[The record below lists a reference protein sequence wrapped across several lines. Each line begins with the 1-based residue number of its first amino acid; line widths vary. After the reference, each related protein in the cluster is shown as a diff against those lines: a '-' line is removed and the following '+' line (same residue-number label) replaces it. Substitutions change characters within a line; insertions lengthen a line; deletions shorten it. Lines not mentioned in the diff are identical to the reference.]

1 MTQIDIEDDYEDNEN
16 ESVSFGQPVV
26 VSRRGSKK
34 DISDTPIEN
43 AADIPLFEDSDK
55 RGLRSATY
63 LKVIKL
69 DKPGAGYKGQVPLTS
84 TLETIGQ
91 LYGDGIYNIEACNHK
106 HQILRSKENIRIS
119 LTEPNSENA
128 KLTSRNGSN
137 NDIQLISQLN
147 AAHAEEI
154 KRTREISERVANES
168 IVQSKQHT
176 ELVRTTSESAAARE
190 REFMQSAQK
199 NQQDF
204 FGNLMIAQS
213 QMFQQT
219 MAMITMGH
227 QQTMESLRAT
237 TEREM
242 NSGSNNVEV
251 LMKGLSLGREMAGGD
266 DSPDWLKAL
275 DKGGN
280 MMKDLLQLKTDNQSP
295 IPNQTTPQKQRDP
308 NRKSPLTR
316 SELLEIIR
324 LKKSLNAKGIDFE
337 SMVKQTREH
346 LSNDGSNQVATSKD
360 SEEATSNDNEE
371 STDEDESEQTE

>member
-1 MTQIDIEDDYEDNEN
+1 MTQIDIDDDDDNDNEN
-16 ESVSFGQPVV
+16 EHLSFGQPVV
-26 VSRRGSKK
+26 VSRRGGKK
-34 DISDTPIEN
+34 DLSDTPIEN
-43 AADIPLFEDSDK
+43 ALDIPLFEDSDK
-55 RGLRSATY
+55 RGLRSVTY

-69 DKPGAGYKGQVPLTS
+69 DKPGAGFKGNIPISS

-91 LYGDGIYNIEACNHK
+91 LHGDGVYNIEACNHR
-106 HQILRSKENIRIS
+106 HQVLRSKENIRIS
-119 LTEPNSENA
+119 LNEPKIDSPKNN
-128 KLTSRNGSN
+128 SN
-137 NDIQLISQLN
+137 NGLELVSELN
-147 AAHAEEI
+147 KNHAEEI
-154 KRTREISERVANES
+154 KRMREVSERVSNES
-168 IVQSKQHT
+168 IIQSKEHVA
-176 ELVRTTSESAAARE
+176 LVRATTESAAARE

-275 DKGGN
+275 DKGGT
-280 MMKDLLQLKTDNQSP
+280 MMKDLLQLKNDNQSQVP
-295 IPNQTTPQKQRDP
+295 SLANNTATPQKQRDP
-308 NRKSPLTR
+308 NKKLPLTR
-316 SELLEIIR
+316 NELLEIIR

-337 SMVKQTREH
+337 AMVRQTREH
-346 LSNDGSNQVATSKD
+346 LSDEAANSVVTSDDK
-360 SEEATSNDNEE
+360 EE
-371 STDEDESEQTE
+371 STDEEDTEQTE

>member
-1 MTQIDIEDDYEDNEN
+1 MTQIDIDDDEDNDNEN
-16 ESVSFGQPVV
+16 ESISFGQPVV
-26 VSRRGSKK
+26 VSRRGAKK
-34 DISDTPIEN
+34 DLSDVPIEN
-43 AADIPLFEDSDK
+43 SADIPLFEDSDK

-119 LTEPNSENA
+119 LSE
-128 KLTSRNGSN
+128 SN
-137 NDIQLISQLN
+137 NDSAKLSSKNNGSSNIDLIHALN
-147 AAHAEEI
+147 TNHSEEI

-168 IVQSKQHT
+168 IIQSKQHT
-176 ELVRTTSESAAARE
+176 DLIRIQTESAAARE

-204 FGNLMIAQS
+204 FANLMIAQS

-237 TEREM
+237 TEREQ
-242 NSGSNNVEV
+242 NSGNSNVEV
-251 LMKGLSLGREMAGGD
+251 LMKGLSLGRDMAGND

-280 MMKDLLQLKTDNQSP
+280 MMKDLLQLKSENNVKVEPAPQSKG
-295 IPNQTTPQKQRDP
+295 NRQRDP
-308 NRKSPLTR
+308 NKKLPLTR
-316 SELLEIIR
+316 TELLEIIR
-324 LKKSLNAKGIDFE
+324 LKNSLNAKGIDFE
-337 SMVKQTREH
+337 AMVRQTREH
-346 LSNDGSNQVATSKD
+346 LSDETANTVVTSKD
-360 SEEATSNDNEE
+360 NEE
-371 STDEDESEQTE
+371 TTDEDESEQTE

>member
-1 MTQIDIEDDYEDNEN
+1 MTQIDIDDEDDNDNEN
-16 ESVSFGQPVV
+16 EHLSFGQPVV
-26 VSRRGSKK
+26 VSRRGGKK
-34 DISDTPIEN
+34 DLSDTPIEN
-43 AADIPLFEDSDK
+43 ALDIPLFEDSDK
-55 RGLRSATY
+55 RGLRSVTY

-69 DKPGAGYKGQVPLTS
+69 DKPGAGFKGNIPISS

-91 LYGDGIYNIEACNHK
+91 LHGDGVYNIEACNHR
-106 HQILRSKENIRIS
+106 HQVLRSKENIRIS
-119 LTEPNSENA
+119 LNETKTDSPKTNT
-128 KLTSRNGSN
+128 TSS
-137 NDIQLISQLN
+137 LELVAELN
-147 AAHAEEI
+147 KNHAEEI

-168 IVQSKQHT
+168 IVQARQHT
-176 ELVRTTSESAAARE
+176 DLIRATTESAAARE

-275 DKGGN
+275 DKGGT
-280 MMKDLLQLKTDNQSP
+280 MMKDLLQLKNDNQSQVP
-295 IPNQTTPQKQRDP
+295 SLANNTATPQKQRDP
-308 NRKSPLTR
+308 NKKLPLTR
-316 SELLEIIR
+316 NELLEIIR

-337 SMVKQTREH
+337 AMVRQTREH
-346 LSNDGSNQVATSKD
+346 LSDEAANSVVTSDDK
-360 SEEATSNDNEE
+360 EE
-371 STDEDESEQTE
+371 STDEEDTEQTE

>member
-1 MTQIDIEDDYEDNEN
+1 MTQIDIDDDEDNDNEN
-16 ESVSFGQPVV
+16 ESISFGQPVV

-34 DISDTPIEN
+34 DLSDVPIEN
-43 AADIPLFEDSDK
+43 SADIPLFEDSDK

-119 LTEPNSENA
+119 LADNNADSGKNSSNGKNSGANSNLELITE
-128 KLTSRNGSN
+128 
-137 NDIQLISQLN
+137 LN
-147 AAHAEEI
+147 KNHSEEI

-168 IVQSKQHT
+168 IIQSKQHT
-176 ELVRTTSESAAARE
+176 DLIRIQTESAAARE

-204 FGNLMIAQS
+204 FANLMIAQS

-237 TEREM
+237 TEREQ
-242 NSGSNNVEV
+242 NSGNSNVEV
-251 LMKGLSLGREMAGGD
+251 LMKGLSLGRDMAGND

-280 MMKDLLQLKTDNQSP
+280 MMKDLLQLKSENNVKVEPPPQSKG
-295 IPNQTTPQKQRDP
+295 NRQRDP
-308 NRKSPLTR
+308 NKKLPLTR
-316 SELLEIIR
+316 TELLEIIR
-324 LKKSLNAKGIDFE
+324 LKNSLNAKGIDFE
-337 SMVKQTREH
+337 AMVRQTREH
-346 LSNDGSNQVATSKD
+346 LSDENSKPVVTS
-360 SEEATSNDNEE
+360 EDNEE
-371 STDEDESEQTE
+371 TTEDEGNEQTE

>member
-1 MTQIDIEDDYEDNEN
+1 MSEQIDIEDDDDFNEN
-16 ESVSFGQPVV
+16 ESISFGQPVV
-26 VSRRGSKK
+26 VSRRGKK
-34 DISDTPIEN
+34 NLDDTPIEN

-119 LTEPNSENA
+119 LSEPNSENA
-128 KLTSRNGSN
+128 KSTNRNGVN

-147 AAHAEEI
+147 ASHAEEI

-168 IVQSKQHT
+168 IMQSKQHT
-176 ELVRTTSESAAARE
+176 DLVKTTIENSAQRE
-190 REFMQSAQK
+190 REFMQGAQK

-204 FGNLMIAQS
+204 FANLMIAQS

-227 QQTMESLRAT
+227 QQTMESMRAS
-237 TEREM
+237 TEREQ
-242 NSGSNNVEV
+242 NSGNSNVEV
-251 LMKGLSLGREMAGGD
+251 LMRGLSLGKEMAGGD

-275 DKGGN
+275 DKGGG
-280 MMKDLLQLKTDNQSP
+280 MMKDLLQLKTNNESAIVP
-295 IPNQTTPQKQRDP
+295 KKERDP
-308 NRKSPLTR
+308 NRKPPLSR

-346 LSNDGSNQVATSKD
+346 LSNDGSKQVVTSED
-360 SEEATSNDNEE
+360 SEEVTSNDNEE